1 MQPVTQRLTAL
12 LRLAVLLHR
21 ARSDEPL
28 PPIRLNAEGNLL
40 TLELP
45 GSWLENHPLTRIDL
59 EQERDYLKQ
68 IDIKLLVS
76 KSPEPVKAN

>member
-1 MQPVTQRLTAL
+1 MQPATQRLTSL

-21 ARSDEPL
+21 ARSEEAIPEFRVHVED
-28 PPIRLNAEGNLL
+28 NAL

-45 GSWLENHPLTRIDL
+45 ARWIESHPLTRVDL

-68 IDIKLLVS
+68 IGIKLVVT
-76 KSPEPVKAN
+76 KSAAQTSVR